1 MLDKIL
7 IIFIILFIFYY
18 IININIETF
27 ATKQYTNTNI
37 YSWER
42 NNIHSVMPYD
52 IIVNNNKNNYYDFGN
67 DELDEKFNN
76 IFNINNEK
84 IIKTIEGIEWCNKWS
99 KPTLNKDL
107 LDNYFNKFMM
117 YFNLIITNEYFDLP
131 NSNDNKD
138 NKFKI
143 INHCLKRYKYDI
155 NNPNTLLLD
164 IELVIYRKNKP
175 LARHIKILVITNG
188 IYNNVIMAKVIGVI
202 NECNITDKYDTLDK
216 NNYHEFEP
224 EFKYKYDMNS
234 FIYDTNEKLVH
245 SAIEYNLYNKLLKEL

>member
-27 ATKQYTNTNI
+27 ATKQYKNTNI

-99 KPTLNKDL
+99 KPNLNKDL
-107 LDNYFNKFMM
+107 LDNYFNKFMI
-117 YFNLIITNEYFDLP
+117 YFNTIITNEYFDLP
-131 NSNDNKD
+131 NDDNKYHI
-138 NKFKI
+138 KQQV
-143 INHCLKRYKYDI
+143 LKRYKAS
-155 NNPNTLLLD
+155 NNEDTLLLD
-164 IELVIYRKNKP
+164 IELLIYRINKP
-175 LARHIKILVITNG
+175 LARHIKILVISNG

-202 NECNITDKYDTLDK
+202 NEFNLENKYETLCDD
-216 NNYHEFEP
+216 NYKEFEP

>member
-27 ATKQYTNTNI
+27 ATKQYTNTNK

-42 NNIHSVMPYD
+42 NNIKSLLPYD
-52 IIVNNNKNNYYDFGN
+52 IIIKNNKNTYYDYGN
-67 DELDEKFNN
+67 DELDAKFNN
-76 IFNINNEK
+76 IFHINNEK
-84 IIKTIEGIEWCNKWS
+84 LIKTIEGIEWNSKWI
-99 KPTLNKDL
+99 KPNINKDL

-131 NSNDNKD
+131 NDNND
-138 NKFKI
+138 KFNI
-143 INHCLKRYKYDI
+143 INQQLKKYKYDI

-164 IELVIYRKNKP
+164 IELVIFRKNKP
-175 LARHIKILVITNG
+175 LARHLKILVITNG
-188 IYNNVIMAKVIGVI
+188 IYNNVIMARVIGVI
-202 NECNITDKYDTLDK
+202 NECNLANDYETLEDDK
-216 NNYHEFEP
+216 NYHVFEP

-245 SAIEYNLYNKLLKEL
+245 SEIEYNLYNKLLKEL